1 MFVTHSGGFVCGA
14 NKPAGIAAPSDLV
27 GYAVCGSTEM
37 RLPLLVLHISAGI
50 VGLLSGTAAMIFRK
64 GSRRHAQAG
73 DVFVVAMLTMALC
86 AVWLATLKQQP
97 GNVVGGV
104 FTFYLVATASVLPTG
119 MGSFDA
125 LGLRLACP
133 G

>member
-1 MFVTHSGGFVCGA
+1 
-14 NKPAGIAAPSDLV
+14 
-27 GYAVCGSTEM
+27 M

-73 DVFVVAMLTMALC
+73 DVFVVTMLTMALC